1 MQAGRTLA
9 LRKYTF
15 VVHDWLIASVQIC
28 IFKILPVKKRRN
40 TCCSSFEIPLYI
52 YFSWKSF
59 SIEFYSR
66 ERKKKKS
73 HRFLSFVLPKFR
85 DSNSE
90 KTELFRSPHHLS
102 VESAL
107 PRDSSSRIILFSR
120 RSWNILSSP
129 FEEKKEKSSSRAR
142 KVTTLAKLLDFS
154 SRIKKKKRKR
164 KKGKF
169 ISRGCN
175 ERGV

>member
-1 MQAGRTLA
+1 M
-9 LRKYTF
+9 
-15 VVHDWLIASVQIC
+15 
-28 IFKILPVKKRRN
+28 KKRRN
-40 TCCSSFEIPLYI
+40 TCCSSFEIPPYI
-52 YFSWKSF
+52 YIFPENLF
-59 SIEFYSR
+59 QLNFIR
-66 ERKKKKS
+66 EKGKKKS
-73 HRFLSFVLPKFR
+73 HRFLSFILPKFR

-107 PRDSSSRIILFSR
+107 ARNSSSRIILFSR
-120 RSWNILSSP
+120 RSWNILFSP
-129 FEEKKEKSSSRAR
+129 FARKKIEKSSSRAR

-154 SRIKKKKRKR
+154 SRIKKKRKR